1 MPFCPNCEFE
11 YRGGIRSCPDC
22 GADLVA
28 HLPSAES
35 AARRREEMRQVP
47 LCTVAG
53 EIHAKLVQDTLAAQG
68 IPCRTEGC
76 GLRHDLG
83 TPTVGG
89 DEPIQ
94 IFVLQRDLA
103 RARSVFEDFERIGLQ
118 QVDWELPPDESPEP
132 DE

>member
-1 MPFCPNCEFE
+1 M
-11 YRGGIRSCPDC
+11 
-22 GADLVA
+22 L
-28 HLPSAES
+28 
-35 AARRREEMRQVP
+35 

-53 EIHAKLVQDTLAAQG
+53 ELHAKLVQDALAEQG
-68 IPCRTEGC
+68 IRSRTQGR
-76 GLRHDLG
+76 GLWHDLG